1 MKRIL
6 KIVIAASL
14 VIIFFASVLYVQKID
29 CEHFIEEISALNK
42 QKEFSISFWEIFNP
56 YLGRKI
62 VELRKSY
69 DSAYIEIFKKYNIST
84 DDINE
89 RLDEIWNEY
98 KFYPLLAW
106 IIYPLLWS
114 KLRWEYYKE
123 NALEFAKQKCKSKG
137 EIIYDDMSRIKN
149 IMMEGFKSVSDNL

>member
-6 KIVIAASL
+6 KIVIAASV
-14 VIIFFASVLYVQKID
+14 VIVFFASVLYVQKID
-29 CEHFIEEISALNK
+29 CENFINEISALNK

-56 YLGRKI
+56 YLGGKI

-69 DSAYIEIFKKYNIST
+69 ASAYIETFRKYDIST

-98 KFYPLLAW
+98 KVYPLLAW
-106 IIYPLLWS
+106 IIYPLIWQ
-114 KLRWEYYKE
+114 KLRWGYYKE
-123 NALEFAKQKCKSKG
+123 KALELASQRCKAKG
-137 EIIYDDMSRIKN
+137 SRIKN
-149 IMMEGFKSVSDNL
+149 IMMEEFKSVSDNL